1 MKPVPDEISEYMAK
15 IGAKG
20 GKKGRG
26 AKKKRPASHY
36 KKLGDIHRK
45 RKAAEKAA
53 RRDRE

>member
-1 MKPVPDEISEYMAK
+1 MKIVPEEVSEYMAK

-26 AKKKRPASHY
+26 AKKKRPKEHY
-36 KKLGDIHRK
+36 KKLGEIHRK
-45 RKAAEKAA
+45 RKAAERAA